1 MPARVMEVVVRGG
14 LAPSLVAAL
23 DGFTIDTAG
32 SGLTSITG
40 PVTDQAMLFGLL
52 GMLDEVHIE
61 VVSVN
66 PRQDA

>member
-23 DGFTIDTAG
+23 DGFTVDAAG
-32 SGLTSITG
+32 SGMTRITG

-66 PRQDA
+66 PRRDD